1 MGKSYDNE
9 IIESEVSL
17 AIERVLIGPYTATWD
32 PSTGKIDISSP
43 PEDFV
48 DLGAVV
54 EDTPTLSITKTKFQL
69 ELGLPKALQYE
80 AIMGI
85 KGEMSLTVYGK
96 SNAIAQYAAGTDAV
110 TIGTFG
116 NRVPYGRTTLSK
128 FAVLGVADFV
138 DGTQVVHY
146 FPTVSM
152 KPEYV
157 EAIKPDQVGMLALGF
172 DAYSHISTVH
182 GNERIVGERVYFEA

>member
-1 MGKSYDNE
+1 MGKSYDNT
-9 IIESEVSL
+9 IIEAEVSL

-43 PEDFV
+43 PANFI

-54 EDTPTLSITKTKFQL
+54 EDSPTLNITRTKFQL

-80 AIMGI
+80 ALMGV
-85 KGEMSLTVYGK
+85 KGEMTLTIYGK
-96 SNAIAQYAAGTDAV
+96 SNDIAKYGTGTEIV
-110 TIGTFG
+110 SIGTQG
-116 NRVPYGRTTLSK
+116 TRVAYGRTSIQK
-128 FAVLGVADFV
+128 FAILGVADFI

-146 FPTVSM
+146 FPKMSL

-157 EAIKPDQVGMLALGF
+157 EAIKPDQVGMLPMGF
-172 DAYSHISTVH
+172 DAYSHISTIH
-182 GNERIVGERVYFEA
+182 GSERIVGERVYFAA